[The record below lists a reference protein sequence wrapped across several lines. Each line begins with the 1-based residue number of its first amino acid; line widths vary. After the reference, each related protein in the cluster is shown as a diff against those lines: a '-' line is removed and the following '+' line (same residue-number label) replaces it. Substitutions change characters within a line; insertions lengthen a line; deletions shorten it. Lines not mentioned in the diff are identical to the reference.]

1 MGVQVTVTVSG
12 KVTLFCYLPP
22 FSLVEEYICFEEIS
36 ASTFRITT
44 AVAQTSNLT

>member
-1 MGVQVTVTVSG
+1 MGVQVTVMVSG

-22 FSLVEEYICFEEIS
+22 FSSVDEYISFDEIS

-44 AVAQTSNLT
+44 AVAQTPNLT